1 MFSLII
7 AIVTIAIVVVLIAAT
22 MYHGGESFLSG
33 GQQAASARLLNEG
46 QQLHAALVAYQ
57 ATTGDMAGSINDLL
71 TSKTLGSAPTGWSV
85 INGYAYRSVD
95 NQEVCLAANQKVGV
109 DLVPTCSDPAYAG
122 VAVCCSQGS

>member
-7 AIVTIAIVVVLIAAT
+7 AIVAVAIVVVLIAAT
-22 MYHGGESFLSG
+22 MYHGGDSILSG
-33 GQQAASARLLNEG
+33 SQHAASARLLNEG
-46 QQLHAALVAYQ
+46 QQLHAALVTYQ
-57 ATTGDMAGSINDLL
+57 ATTGDMAGTIDDLL
-71 TSKTLGSAPTGWSV
+71 TSNTLRSAPTGWSV

-95 NQEVCLAANQKVGV
+95 TRDVCLAANKKVGV